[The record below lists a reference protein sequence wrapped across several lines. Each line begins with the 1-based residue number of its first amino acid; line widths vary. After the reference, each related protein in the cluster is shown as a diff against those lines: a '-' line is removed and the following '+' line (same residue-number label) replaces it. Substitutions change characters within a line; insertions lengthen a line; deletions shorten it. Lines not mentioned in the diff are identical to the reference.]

1 MALAPTD
8 RTAITELLSLHG
20 HLIDSGELDRLD
32 ELFTPDVVYDA
43 SDFGQ
48 PPLHGPAAIKDA
60 ALALGA
66 GNPVAHHIT
75 NVVLTE
81 VDSDRVHALSK
92 GIGIKAD
99 GTTGSTTYEDTVV
112 RGADGWRIARRKII
126 ARRVP
131 LGGR

>member
-1 MALAPTD
+1 MALDP
-8 RTAITELLSLHG
+8 IE
-20 HLIDSGELDRLD
+20 
-32 ELFTPDVVYDA
+32 VYDI

-81 VDSDRVHALSK
+81 VDADRVHALSK

-99 GTTGSTTYEDTVV
+99 G
-112 RGADGWRIARRKII
+112 WRIARRKVI

>member
-1 MALAPTD
+1 MALDSTD
-8 RTAITELLSLHG
+8 RLAITELLSLHG

-32 ELFTPDVVYDA
+32 ELFTPDVVYDVT
-43 SDFGQ
+43 DFGQ

-66 GNPVAHHIT
+66 GNPVAH
-75 NVVLTE
+75 V
-81 VDSDRVHALSK
+81 
-92 GIGIKAD
+92 
-99 GTTGSTTYEDTVV
+99 
-112 RGADGWRIARRKII
+112 

>member
-60 ALALGA
+60 AL
-66 GNPVAHHIT
+66 
-75 NVVLTE
+75 
-81 VDSDRVHALSK
+81 
-92 GIGIKAD
+92 
-99 GTTGSTTYEDTVV
+99 

>member
-1 MALAPTD
+1 MALDPAD

-20 HLIDSGELDRLD
+20 HLIDSGQLDRLD
-32 ELFTPDVVYDA
+32 ELFTPDVVYDI
-43 SDFGQ
+43 SDLGQ
-48 PPLHGPAAIKDA
+48 PPLLGPDAIKGA

-66 GNPVAHHIT
+66 GNPVAHHVT

-81 VDSDRVHALSK
+81 VSADRVHALSK
-92 GIGIKAD
+92 GIGISAD
-99 GTTGSTTYEDTVV
+99 GTVGSATYEDTVV
-112 RGADGWRIARRKII
+112 RGEGGWRIARRKVI